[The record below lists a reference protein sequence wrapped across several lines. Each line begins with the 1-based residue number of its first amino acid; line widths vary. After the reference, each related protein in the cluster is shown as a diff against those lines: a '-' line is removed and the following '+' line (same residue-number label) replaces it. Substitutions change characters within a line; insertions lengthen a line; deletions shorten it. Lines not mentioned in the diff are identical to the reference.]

1 MYLPEFWYVPRTYF
15 LPDEWPKRIWTS
27 GEKCFKVQILFPW
40 PFYFSSFFTMTR
52 EMFNKIAISGFDQG
66 PQVLEANARSTVP
79 QTSIIQISK
88 VKKTVFKQTLQF
100 PRFVLTSVTRWLS
113 YYFNILL
120 SRAMKFFPKVW
131 SIFKVGSQFCQVLN
145 SYLRKAQTLI

>member
-1 MYLPEFWYVPRTYF
+1 MNYF
-15 LPDEWPKRIWTS
+15 D
-27 GEKCFKVQILFPW
+27 
-40 PFYFSSFFTMTR
+40 TMTR
-52 EMFNKIAISGFDQG
+52 EMFNKIAITGFDQG
-66 PQVLEANARSTVP
+66 PQMLEANARSTVP

-120 SRAMKFFPKVW
+120 SRAMKFFPKV
-131 SIFKVGSQFCQVLN
+131 
-145 SYLRKAQTLI
+145 